1 MRISVTDV
9 GSTFGR
15 QTRAYAE
22 YRVFSSLARFSDV
35 VRNADVSLTL
45 TRATETSRALCV
57 VVVAVNGGGRVHV
70 HARGRHVYDAIN
82 RAAQRIGDALRR
94 RSDIA
99 LSS

>member
-9 GSTFGR
+9 AYAFGR

-22 YRVFSSLARFSDV
+22 YQIFSTLARFSDV
-35 VRNADVSLTL
+35 VRDADVSLTSS
-45 TRATETSRALCV
+45 RPTEGPRALCV
-57 VVVAVNGGGRVHV
+57 VVVTVADGGRVRV
-70 HARGRHVYDAIN
+70 RARGRHVYDAIN

-94 RSDIA
+94 NTDIG

>member
-22 YRVFSSLARFSDV
+22 YRIFSSLARFSDV
-35 VRNADVSLTL
+35 VHDADVSLTS
-45 TRATETSRALCV
+45 TTPTEGPKALCV
-57 VVVAVNGGGRVHV
+57 VVVTVDDGGRLQVR
-70 HARGRHVYDAIN
+70 ARGRHVYDAIN

-94 RSDIA
+94 HSDIA
-99 LSS
+99 SSS

>member
-1 MRISVTDV
+1 MKISVTDV

-22 YRVFSSLARFSDV
+22 YRIFSSLARFSDV
-35 VRNADVSLTL
+35 VRNADVSLTSKP
-45 TRATETSRALCV
+45 TEGSRALCV
-57 VVVAVNGGGRVHV
+57 IVVTVTDGGRLHV
-70 HARGRHVYDAIN
+70 RARGRHVYDAIN